1 MKIITLNPKQFDEY
15 TKNHR
20 YRNYYQTSTYAN
32 LMIKFGYNVHYLG
45 IVNENNTLIGAS
57 LILYKEVFMGNK
69 IAYAPRGILFDYEN
83 REQLLTLGDK
93 LKQLLGKQ
101 GFILLRMDPYI
112 ISTIRDK
119 DGNIINL
126 NNEIEMIQSNL
137 ENAGFNYKGKSLF
150 FENEKPRW
158 ESLVL
163 LNKDI
168 DNLYK
173 KLPKRTRHKI
183 NKATI
188 SGIEINKEENKDV
201 NSIYNLIKS
210 KSKRPL
216 RYYEEFIKS
225 YDSEVYVAKLN
236 TETFVINSRKLYEN
250 EMNKNDILAKKIQNT
265 DAKISAK
272 KRILNAKME
281 SDKLLH
287 IYKNNLVLATKLLK
301 ENPDGLIVGGAITIN
316 YDNATYLII
325 EGFNKKYSFIN
336 PNYLLKWNIIT
347 DAKKNNHK
355 YVNLNAVVGEFEQK
369 NPYQGLNEMKLGYN
383 SIITEYIGE
392 FDIILNNFS
401 YGIYKN
407 FSKNKK

>member
-150 FENEKPRW
+150 FENEKTRW

>member
-1 MKIITLNPKQFDEY
+1 MKIITLDPKQFDEY

-20 YRNYYQTSTYAN
+20 YRNYYQTSTYGN
-32 LMIKFGYNVHYLG
+32 LMIKFGYNVHYIG

-83 REQLLTLGDK
+83 KEQLSILGEK

-112 ISTIRDK
+112 ISTIRDSE
-119 DGNIINL
+119 GNIINF
-126 NNEIEMIQSNL
+126 NNETDNIQKNL
-137 ENAGFNYKGKSLF
+137 EDAGFNYKGKSLF

-168 DNLYK
+168 NTLYK
-173 KLPKRTRHKI
+173 NLPKRTRHKI
-183 NKATI
+183 KKATI
-188 SGIEINKEENKDV
+188 SGIEISKEENKDI
-201 NSIYNLIKS
+201 NTIYNYIKN

-216 RYYEEFIKS
+216 KYYEEFIKS
-225 YDSEVYVAKLN
+225 YESEIYVAKLN

-265 DAKISAK
+265 EGKISAK

-287 IYKNNLVLATKLLK
+287 TYKSNLVLATKLLK
-301 ENPDGLIVGGAITIN
+301 ENPNGLVIGGAITIT

-336 PNYLLKWNIIT
+336 PNYLLKWQIIT
-347 DAKKNNHK
+347 EAKEKNHK
-355 YVNLNAVVGEFEQK
+355 YVNINAIVGEFEK
-369 NPYQGLNEMKLGYN
+369 ENPYRGLNEMKLGYN
-383 SIITEYIGE
+383 SMITEYIGE